1 MKKTIWI
8 IGICFL
14 VIILG
19 VAISFYVKED
29 APVVNNGNTNWENA
43 EVFDLSSIIDYFED
57 CYENLDISPSERPE
71 NLRFCAENN
80 LPSVDDVEK
89 IKLLDGVKKIEI
101 CNIPAREFRNPED
114 CTLAKEVS
122 NSCNEIFSTSYE
134 ILVIRPHPISIS
146 VSKCGEDYYY
156 IYNHVQIAGPPEI
169 SIFKIKLD
177 NEIATQLNS

>member
-1 MKKTIWI
+1 MKKIIWI

-29 APVVNNGNTNWENA
+29 TPVINNENTNWENA
-43 EVFDLSSIIDYFED
+43 ETLDLGSIIDYFEN

-71 NLRFCAENN
+71 NLRFCAEDN
-80 LPSVDDVEK
+80 LPSIDNVKK

-101 CNIPAREFRNPED
+101 CNIPAGEFRNPED
-114 CTLAKEVS
+114 CTLDKEVS
-122 NSCNEIFSTSYE
+122 NSCDEVFSTSYE
-134 ILVIRPHPISIS
+134 ILVIRPHPISVS

-156 IYNHVQIAGPPEI
+156 VYNEVPIAGPPEI
-169 SIFKIKLD
+169 SILKIKLD
-177 NEIATQLNS
+177 DEIANQINS